1 MQRQLIPSEQ
11 IPAQGAGAD
20 GEHDV
25 VDGGVHRRADRL
37 DPIEGKALRHK
48 APRARYP
55 GVDRGARHIVPG
67 HREVAAATDKR
78 QAKAPHRRRQV
89 RAGVVL
95 CFQRF
100 EHVAQIAP
108 RGLWRTRFI
117 GAESLPLVGFV
128 GGQGKRR
135 VAPGALGIVAA
146 HRARDV
152 HGPDTVDGRMV
163 HFAVEREL
171 AIFKSFDNVQLP
183 QRARAV
189 EQGGVQPG
197 DQRKQ
202 LPIAP
207 RRRQGGMTDMV
218 VHVDLRI
225 GLPKEPCFA
234 SDHTVAKG
242 LAKLPGSA
250 QLLGQLAEKL
260 RLIDAAGPR
269 KQIDTADVH
278 GRFAPFKKQ
287 QAGAG
292 EFESSHGGIP
302 PRAA

>member
-1 MQRQLIPSEQ
+1 M
-11 IPAQGAGAD
+11 
-20 GEHDV
+20 
-25 VDGGVHRRADRL
+25 
-37 DPIEGKALRHK
+37 
-48 APRARYP
+48 
-55 GVDRGARHIVPG
+55 
-67 HREVAAATDKR
+67 
-78 QAKAPHRRRQV
+78 

-95 CFQRF
+95 CFQGF

-152 HGPDTVDGRMV
+152 HGPDTVDGRVM

-171 AIFKSFDNVQLP
+171 AIFKSFDNVQFP

-234 SDHTVAKG
+234 PDHTVAKG
-242 LAKLPGSA
+242 LAKLSGAA

-260 RLIDAAGPR
+260 LLIGAARPR
-269 KQIDTADVH
+269 KQIDAADVH